1 MGYRGETQLG
11 AHKISKKKKTKQMV
25 KYILNA
31 SVFVFA
37 VLYLMDQV
45 FYNQSKGLEI
55 SVLCL
60 CVWEM
65 ENACVYLCLCLL
77 WSNIFLW
84 T

>member
-1 MGYRGETQLG
+1 
-11 AHKISKKKKTKQMV
+11 MV

-65 ENACVYLCLCLL
+65 ENACVLV
-77 WSNIFLW
+77 SMSFMV
-84 T
+84 